1 MELDDTI
8 QLLKE
13 CDSGIKMAVNS
24 IDELAEHVKS
34 PNLREIFT
42 KYRHEH
48 EAVGKYIQDMLNK
61 YNTDGKD
68 PSGMA
73 KAMSWLKI
81 NTKLLQEPTDHE
93 VADLMMD
100 GCNMGI
106 KSICKYQNKYDGATK
121 EAKSITDAIVQL
133 EEKLMKELRPYL

>member
-1 MELDDTI
+1 
-8 QLLKE
+8 
-13 CDSGIKMAVNS
+13 
-24 IDELAEHVKS
+24 
-34 PNLREIFT
+34 
-42 KYRHEH
+42 
-48 EAVGKYIQDMLNK
+48 MLNK

-106 KSICKYQNKYDGATK
+106 KSICKYQNKYGGATK

>member
-48 EAVGKYIQDMLNK
+48 EAVGKCIQDMLNK